1 MMTKFEIVYK
11 YAEFAKQTFIR
22 LKAQFGLGDDV
33 SFTVPTITEYMV
45 DEYDAR
51 YKHDCDC
58 VQSVM
63 TEITNDY
70 LLEQSFMFTKYDTFE
85 DGNVYYRIILPK
97 YHISEILVGSNNE
110 QDINAYIEESI
121 KHEIGH
127 VLHIK
132 EIIDNYG
139 NNKQSEQM
147 IMDEDMKFIDSFD
160 MFIGLLEESS
170 EAEDSLTEYE
180 FQKALCK
187 KYYSLSPESD
197 ANKCANVDVDKLI
210 ELELKVRI
218 GISE

>member
-1 MMTKFEIVYK
+1 MIVMMNKFEIVDK

-51 YKHDCDC
+51 YKDNCDC

-70 LLEQSFMFTKYDTFE
+70 LLEQSFVFTKFDTCE
-85 DGNVYYRIILPK
+85 DGNTHYYRIILPK

-127 VLHIK
+127 VFHAKDIISVFGEGAEDVLNKEDLMFIK
-132 EIIDNYG
+132 DYNAFLT
-139 NNKQSEQM
+139 M
-147 IMDEDMKFIDSFD
+147 MDERDDISEYQYQK
-160 MFIGLLEESS
+160 ESI
-170 EAEDSLTEYE
+170 T
-180 FQKALCK
+180 

-197 ANKCANVDVDKLI
+197 ANKFAGVDVDKLI

>member
-1 MMTKFEIVYK
+1 MTKLEIVNK
-11 YAEFAKQTFIR
+11 YAEFAKQAFIR

-33 SFTVPTITEYMV
+33 SFSVPTITKYMV
-45 DEYDAR
+45 DEYNAR
-51 YKHDCDC
+51 YKNNCDC
-58 VQSVM
+58 IQSVM

-70 LLEQSFMFTKYDTFE
+70 LLEQSFIFTKYDTNK

-97 YHISEILVGSNNE
+97 YHISEILVGSNNDE

-132 EIIDNYG
+132 EIIDEYG
-139 NNKQSEQM
+139 NNEQSEQM
-147 IMDEDMKFIDSFD
+147 MMDEDMKFINYFD
-160 MFIGLLEESS
+160 MFISSLESS
-170 EAEDSLTEYE
+170 GDGLTEYE

-197 ANKCANVDVDKLI
+197 ANKLAGVDIDKLI

>member
-1 MMTKFEIVYK
+1 MIVMMTKLEIVNK
-11 YAEFAKQTFIR
+11 YAEFAKQAFIR
-22 LKAQFGLGDDV
+22 LKAQYNLGDDV

-45 DEYDAR
+45 DEYNAR
-51 YKHDCDC
+51 YKHNCDC

-70 LLEQSFMFTKYDTFE
+70 LLEQSFMLTKYDTFR
-85 DGNVYYRIILPK
+85 DGSVYYRIILPR

-127 VLHIK
+127 VLHTKDIISVFREGAEDVLNGEDLMFIK
-132 EIIDNYG
+132 EFNTFLIA
-139 NNKQSEQM
+139 
-147 IMDEDMKFIDSFD
+147 MDETDYTMSYYQYQK
-160 MFIGLLEESS
+160 ESIS
-170 EAEDSLTEYE
+170 
-180 FQKALCK
+180 
-187 KYYSLSPESD
+187 KYYSLSPEAD
-197 ANKCANVDVDKLI
+197 ANKCAGVDVDKLI

>member
-1 MMTKFEIVYK
+1 MTKLEIVNK
-11 YAEFAKQTFIR
+11 YAEFAKQAFIR

-33 SFTVPTITEYMV
+33 SFSVPTITKYMV
-45 DEYDAR
+45 DEYNAR
-51 YKHDCDC
+51 YKNNCDC

-70 LLEQSFMFTKYDTFE
+70 LLEQSFIFTKYDTYR

-97 YHISEILVGSNNE
+97 YHISEILIGSNNE

-127 VLHIK
+127 VLHTK
-132 EIIDNYG
+132 DIISVFREG
-139 NNKQSEQM
+139 A
-147 IMDEDMKFIDSFD
+147 EDVLNGEDL
-160 MFIGLLEESS
+160 MFIKDYNAFLITLDERDYISEYQYHKESI
-170 EAEDSLTEYE
+170 T
-180 FQKALCK
+180 

-197 ANKCANVDVDKLI
+197 ANKCAGVDVNKLI
-210 ELELKVRI
+210 ELELKARI

>member
-1 MMTKFEIVYK
+1 MMTKDVIVNK

-22 LKAQFGLGDDV
+22 LKAEYNLGDDV

-51 YKHDCDC
+51 YKHNCDS

-70 LLEQSFMFTKYDTFE
+70 LLEQSFMFTKYDAYG
-85 DGNVYYRIILPK
+85 DGSISYRIILPK

-127 VLHIK
+127 VLHTK
-132 EIIDNYG
+132 YIISVFREGAEDILNEEDLLFIRDY
-139 NNKQSEQM
+139 NAFL
-147 IMDEDMKFIDSFD
+147 IAMDERDDISD
-160 MFIGLLEESS
+160 
-170 EAEDSLTEYE
+170 YQY
-180 FQKALCK
+180 QKEVVS
-187 KYYSLSPESD
+187 KYYSLSPEAD
-197 ANKCANVDVDKLI
+197 ANKCANVDVDRLI
-210 ELELKVRI
+210 NLELKVRI

>member
-1 MMTKFEIVYK
+1 MMTKLEIVNK
-11 YAEFAKQTFIR
+11 YAEFAKQTFIK
-22 LKAQFGLGDDV
+22 LKAQYNLGDDV
-33 SFTVPTITEYMV
+33 SFTVPTITEYMA

-51 YKHDCDC
+51 YKHNCDC

-70 LLEQSFMFTKYDTFE
+70 LLEQSFMLTKYDTYE

-127 VLHIK
+127 VLHVKNIISIFGEGAEDILNVEDFMFIK
-132 EIIDNYG
+132 EFNAFLI
-139 NNKQSEQM
+139 M
-147 IMDEDMKFIDSFD
+147 MDERDDISEYQYQK
-160 MFIGLLEESS
+160 ESI
-170 EAEDSLTEYE
+170 T
-180 FQKALCK
+180 
-187 KYYSLSPESD
+187 KYYSLCPESD
-197 ANKCANVDVDKLI
+197 ANKCAGVDVDKLI

>member
-1 MMTKFEIVYK
+1 MMTKIEIVNK
-11 YAEFAKQTFIR
+11 YAEFAKQAFIR

-33 SFTVPTITEYMV
+33 SFSVPTITDYML
-45 DEYDAR
+45 DEYNAR
-51 YKHDCDC
+51 YKDDCDC

-70 LLEQSFMFTKYDTFE
+70 LLEQSFIFTKYDTYK

-97 YHISEILVGSNNE
+97 YHISEILVGSNNDE

-132 EIIDNYG
+132 DIISVFG
-139 NNKQSEQM
+139 E
-147 IMDEDMKFIDSFD
+147 
-160 MFIGLLEESS
+160 G
-170 EAEDSLTEYE
+170 AEDVLDGEDLLFIKDYNAFLITLDERDYISEYQY
-180 FQKALCK
+180 QKESIT

-197 ANKCANVDVDKLI
+197 ANKCACVDVDKLI
-210 ELELKVRI
+210 KLELKARI

>member
-1 MMTKFEIVYK
+1 MMTKFEMVNK

-51 YKHDCDC
+51 YKHNCDC

-70 LLEQSFMFTKYDTFE
+70 LLEQSFIFTKYDTDK
-85 DGNVYYRIILPK
+85 DGNVYCRVILPK
-97 YHISEILVGSNNE
+97 YHISEILVGSNNDE

-127 VLHIK
+127 VLHVK
-132 EIIDNYG
+132 DIISVFG
-139 NNKQSEQM
+139 K
-147 IMDEDMKFIDSFD
+147 
-160 MFIGLLEESS
+160 G
-170 EAEDSLTEYE
+170 AEDVLDGEDLMFNKEYNAFLIMLDE
-180 FQKALCK
+180 RDYISEYQYHKESIT

-197 ANKCANVDVDKLI
+197 ANKLAGVDVDKLI
-210 ELELKVRI
+210 KLELKARV

>member
-1 MMTKFEIVYK
+1 MTKFEIVNK
-11 YAEFAKQTFIR
+11 YAEFAKQAFIR

-51 YKHDCDC
+51 YKHNCDC

-63 TEITNDY
+63 IEITNDY
-70 LLEQSFMFTKYDTFE
+70 LFEQSFMFTKYDTFR

-97 YHISEILVGSNNE
+97 YHISEILAGSNNE

-127 VLHIK
+127 VLHTK
-132 EIIDNYG
+132 DIISVFREGAEDVLN
-139 NNKQSEQM
+139 SE
-147 IMDEDMKFIDSFD
+147 DL
-160 MFIGLLEESS
+160 MFIKDYNAFLIMIDERDDISDISEYQYRKESI
-170 EAEDSLTEYE
+170 T
-180 FQKALCK
+180 
-187 KYYSLSPESD
+187 KYYSLSPEAD
-197 ANKCANVDVDKLI
+197 ANKCAGVDVDKLI

-218 GISE
+218 GINE

>member
-1 MMTKFEIVYK
+1 MNKIEIVNK

-22 LKAQFGLGDDV
+22 LKVQFGLGDNV

-58 VQSVM
+58 IESMM

-70 LLEQSFMFTKYDTFE
+70 LLEQSFMFTKFDTNK
-85 DGNVYYRIILPK
+85 DNNIYYRIIFPK
-97 YHISEILVGSNNE
+97 YHISEILAGSNNE
-110 QDINAYIEESI
+110 QDINTYIEESI

-127 VLHIK
+127 ILHIK
-132 EIIDNYG
+132 NIISEFGEEAENIIDNEG
-139 NNKQSEQM
+139 
-147 IMDEDMKFIDSFD
+147 IKFIEDYYTFLIKLDVIDDIS
-160 MFIGLLEESS
+160 EYQYQKESI
-170 EAEDSLTEYE
+170 T
-180 FQKALCK
+180 

-197 ANKCANVDVDKLI
+197 ANKCAGVNVDKLI